1 MILCHCVW
9 HTQRMSR
16 IFSKHEE
23 KIATKANFSNALL
36 YLQQFRNTFILLLPF
51 TVPRKIK

>member
-36 YLQQFRNTFILLLPF
+36 YLQQFS
-51 TVPRKIK
+51 